1 MRIWGFWG
9 GFRPGR
15 AEFGLRDREM
25 PLSDRV
31 LRLSRSG
38 RSSALLN
45 STMTTTVYRHQ
56 IADDITTAATA
67 MHAIF
72 GGTGSS

>member
-1 MRIWGFWG
+1 
-9 GFRPGR
+9 
-15 AEFGLRDREM
+15 M

-45 STMTTTVYRHQ
+45 STVTKTVYRHQ